1 MKDLESLQ
9 QIKRRKGLQRRKKER
24 SRGFFEGRGGDGRGG
39 DGRGTSCRRRTTS
52 EAERSVEST
61 RTILWAT
68 K

>member
-24 SRGFFEGRGGDGRGG
+24 SRGFFEGRGGDGRG
-39 DGRGTSCRRRTTS
+39 TSCRRRTTS